1 MKPRFIRQS
10 ALAALACLAFLST
23 HSFAEDLKP
32 LTRIAPEFPREATA
46 AGADK
51 GHVRARV
58 TIEASGEVSR
68 VEIVEAA
75 PRRLFDRV
83 VVRSLSQWRYPA
95 GTAGRTADVDVE
107 FQR

>member
-1 MKPRFIRQS
+1 MKTRSRNAG
-10 ALAALACLAFLST
+10 ALAALACLALLST
-23 HSFAEDLKP
+23 KSFAEDLKP
-32 LTRIAPEFPREATA
+32 LTRIAPEFPREAAA

-68 VEIVEAA
+68 VEIVEAN

-83 VVRSLSQWRYPA
+83 VVRSLSQWRYAA
-95 GTAGRTADVDVE
+95 GAAGRTTDIDVE